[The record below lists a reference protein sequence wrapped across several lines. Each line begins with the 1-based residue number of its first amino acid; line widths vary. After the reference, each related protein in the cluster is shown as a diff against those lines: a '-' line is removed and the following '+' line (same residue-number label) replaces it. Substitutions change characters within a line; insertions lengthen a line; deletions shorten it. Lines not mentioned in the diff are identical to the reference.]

1 MRTST
6 VLNSNSNSRSSDTQ
20 QEFGKR
26 GVVKRSFSR
35 TTRGVELVWSGTRRR
50 WPAVEAHLVMETMWC
65 RGRWDGRF
73 SFTRSGT
80 GCESQTGWAWDQKGP
95 WSPSDGCV
103 PFHTQQL
110 TCPGSH
116 GKEGT
121 NWGPRP
127 VSCPPVCFFPW
138 PPTAV
143 NPGWS
148 QALPLS
154 GQCLRIPGAVGT
166 AGTSDD
172 QRMSVRS
179 MLGIQLTFNSL
190 LNFFLYLPKESFDH
204 SSLPCFTLEIIL
216 LLSSRIPTCGNH
228 LTIDSPVILWSQG
241 AGRGRAAEHR
251 QSWRI
256 DAAVSPLLPWL
267 GAGSIHCLF
276 FFF

>member
-50 WPAVEAHLVMETMWC
+50 GPAAEAHLVMEIMW
-65 RGRWDGRF
+65 RSGRWDGRF
-73 SFTRSGT
+73 SFTRSGA
-80 GCESQTGWAWDQKGP
+80 GCEPQTGWAWDQKGP

-116 GKEGT
+116 SKEGT
-121 NWGPRP
+121 NWGPKP
-127 VSCPPVCFFPW
+127 VSCPPVCFFPC

-148 QALPLS
+148 QALPLWQGSVWEYQGQS
-154 GQCLRIPGAVGT
+154 GQLGHQMTKECLFAVCW
-166 AGTSDD
+166 AFSW
-172 QRMSVRS
+172 
-179 MLGIQLTFNSL
+179 L
-190 LNFFLYLPKESFDH
+190 LILSSIFFFILPKRV
-204 SSLPCFTLEIIL
+204 LITPPCPVL
-216 LLSSRIPTCGNH
+216 L
-228 LTIDSPVILWSQG
+228 
-241 AGRGRAAEHR
+241 
-251 QSWRI
+251 
-256 DAAVSPLLPWL
+256 
-267 GAGSIHCLF
+267 
-276 FFF
+276 